1 MQQQAT
7 SPTLVGHCC
16 RCCLEAAAV
25 AAVVAPAAV
34 EKLQWSTP
42 LSIIKYPDPRLR
54 AVNARVAVFDDTLKQ
69 LANQMFEIM
78 YQ

>member
-1 MQQQAT
+1 
-7 SPTLVGHCC
+7 
-16 RCCLEAAAV
+16 
-25 AAVVAPAAV
+25 V
-34 EKLQWSTP
+34 EKLEWQTP

-54 AVNARVAVFDDTLKQ
+54 AVNAKIAVFDDTLQQ